1 MNSRFATRLGAGLA
15 AFAVA
20 AIAAA
25 PAGAQQ
31 LKGLFRISARSYFR
45 MEEPAGAKAKFF
57 ANPYSTDA
65 NKTYTLVTGG
75 TDGGLRTGVLQSAPT
90 PAFDAK
96 GDSLAKGIIAPAN
109 FTGIKFG
116 LVTVGTA
123 PSITASG
130 GRLSGQLTGFTA
142 QWNKLSF
149 KQGATVTGTYNAQTH
164 AYVLTWSSRISGGPF
179 NGFTGI
185 WHLQGTYQA

>member
-31 LKGLFRISARSYFR
+31 LKGLFRISAGSYFR

-130 GRLSGQLTGFTA
+130 GRLSEIDGDPGGLRPSTFVHSCGEVVAGGRGGAHGERTA
-142 QWNKLSF
+142 P
-149 KQGATVTGTYNAQTH
+149 TT
-164 AYVLTWSSRISGGPF
+164 SSTSASAR
-179 NGFTGI
+179 
-185 WHLQGTYQA
+185 Q